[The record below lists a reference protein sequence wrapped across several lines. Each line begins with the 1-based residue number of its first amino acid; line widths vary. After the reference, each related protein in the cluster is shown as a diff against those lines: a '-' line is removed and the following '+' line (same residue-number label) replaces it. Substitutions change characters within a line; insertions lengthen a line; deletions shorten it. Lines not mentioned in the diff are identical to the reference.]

1 MDCRQGFKSLKREDI
16 EKALRRAAKRARELA
31 RLHGT
36 PLVIWEDGKLVEK
49 HPKPKVAKKARAKS

>member
-1 MDCRQGFKSLKREDI
+1 MTCTQGFKSLKREDI
-16 EKALRRAAKRARELA
+16 EKAMRRAARRARDLA

-49 HPKPKVAKKARAKS
+49 YLKPKAVKHARSET